1 MRLAPA
7 AAMEVC
13 ASSAERGFVVARIEG
28 GLWREPF
35 FESRLDCIWSGSHPP
50 LSREEAHANNL
61 EAWAYI
67 QSQAAVHGAFILT
80 APPITGWLHKAPGA
94 AV

>member
-7 AAMEVC
+7 AAMEVR
-13 ASSAERGFVVARIEG
+13 ARSAERGFAVARIEG

-35 FESRLDCIWSGSHPP
+35 FESRLDCIWDGAAPP

-61 EAWAYI
+61 EALAYI
-67 QSQAAVHGAFILT
+67 QSQASVHGAFILT
-80 APPITGWLHKAPGA
+80 APPITGWPHEAPGA